1 MSSRARQFIG
11 VLSTNTRFCTFFQK
25 MSKFV
30 TITLL
35 LSITVIFSLAK
46 PQSRQPSTMS
56 VMSSN
61 MAVATSTPATPKQR
75 GRQSRRRGQQNRRSN
90 GENKI
95 TQQVSPKSTQA
106 TIVQNQQLARN
117 VQQTNTRTTRTAST
131 VETFVKPITDLYWYR
146 STTEKFTS
154 NANGWSYSH
163 SSSSGSHHSYQYSVG
178 W

>member
-1 MSSRARQFIG
+1 
-11 VLSTNTRFCTFFQK
+11 
-25 MSKFV
+25 MSKLV

-46 PQSRQPSTMS
+46 PQSRQPNTMS

-61 MAVATSTPATPKQR
+61 MAVATSNPATPKQR
-75 GRQSRRRGQQNRRSN
+75 GRQSRRRGQQNQRTN
-90 GENKI
+90 GESKI
-95 TQQVSPKSTQA
+95 TQHVSSESTPA

-117 VQQTNTRTTRTAST
+117 VQQTNTRTTRTASLA
-131 VETFVKPITDLYWYR
+131 ETFIKPTIASYR
-146 STTEKFTS
+146 YHSTTEKFTN

-163 SSSSGSHHSYQYSVG
+163 SSSSGSYHSSRYGVQ

>member
-1 MSSRARQFIG
+1 
-11 VLSTNTRFCTFFQK
+11 
-25 MSKFV
+25 MSKLV

-35 LSITVIFSLAK
+35 LSITVVFSLAK

-61 MAVATSTPATPKQR
+61 MAVATSAPATPKQR
-75 GRQSRRRGQQNRRSN
+75 GRQSRRRGQQNRRTN
-90 GENKI
+90 GENKT
-95 TQQVSPKSTQA
+95 TQQVSPESTQA
-106 TIVQNQQLARN
+106 TIMQNRPPAKN
-117 VQQTNTRTTRTAST
+117 VQQTRTNTTRTASIA
-131 VETFVKPITDLYWYR
+131 ETFVKPTIASYHYH